1 MREQSNPA
9 GTRGSVEWKMTFG
22 FCCAC
27 AENAPKPST
36 VKKAPARQNSE
47 ASKTRRL
54 RNPPLP
60 RLRRAGADCEVE
72 FFFMMRRL
80 MSPILRCNLLRI
92 NTFYSQIIHSDLS
105 RLFIVGK

>member
-36 VKKAPARQNSE
+36 VKKAPARQTSKPI
-47 ASKTRRL
+47 KTRRL
-54 RNPPLP
+54 RNPPSP
-60 RLRRAGADCEVE
+60 KLRRVRTDCEVE
-72 FFFMMRRL
+72 LFFMVVDFHQTPGFLIEIPMT
-80 MSPILRCNLLRI
+80 IK
-92 NTFYSQIIHSDLS
+92 T
-105 RLFIVGK
+105 LFWAS